1 MQNNSEICRTIKRN
15 AEKCRKMQKKS
26 EKYRQMKRNLEK
38 CRKMQRNVEKYREFR
53 EMQRNSEKCRAF
65 FADKTGCNL
74 NEKLDVF
81 HILKIHNSCYELA
94 QFSQPL
100 IVGCDILLWYVILL
114 CYVIYIIICLSE

>member
-1 MQNNSEICRTIKRN
+1 MQRN
-15 AEKCRKMQKKS
+15 AEKCREIQ
-26 EKYRQMKRNLEK
+26 RV
-38 CRKMQRNVEKYREFR
+38 QRNAEKFR
-53 EMQRNSEKCRAF
+53 EMQS

-74 NEKLDVF
+74 HEKLHVF